1 LKVAQIGTGGW
12 GKNHARVLDHLGV
25 LSAICDVNSERS
37 NEFGEKYGVRSYTSI
52 DTLLEQ
58 EEFDAAVICTPTS
71 THFDL
76 TSKLITHQK
85 HVFVEKPLTYNSDE
99 GVKLLNLAK
108 NNNVVMTC
116 GYIERFNPAVMQLKQ
131 AVKSKVYG
139 ELIMLEFHRES
150 RMPLHIKDVGIIY
163 DTAVH
168 DIDTALWL
176 FDDVPKSVYA
186 KSGRIRH
193 EHEDFATI
201 MLGFEGNKVAV
212 ISSNWITPTRIRT
225 FNAVLTE
232 AIISGDFISKK
243 IKIEKENETTIPRP
257 AQAEPLLLEI
267 QTFLDRIDGNGELIV
282 TPEEAVNV
290 TKIAEAAIESSKN
303 GIPILLDF

>member
-108 NNNVVMTC
+108 SNNVVMTC

-243 IKIEKENETTIPRP
+243 IKIEKESETTIPRP
-257 AQAEPLLLEI
+257 SQAEPLLLEI

>member
-1 LKVAQIGTGGW
+1 MKVAQIGTGGW

-108 NNNVVMTC
+108 SNNVVMTC

-243 IKIEKENETTIPRP
+243 IKIEKESETTIPRP
-257 AQAEPLLLEI
+257 SQAEPLLLEI

>member
-1 LKVAQIGTGGW
+1 MLT
-12 GKNHARVLDHLGV
+12 L
-25 LSAICDVNSERS
+25 
-37 NEFGEKYGVRSYTSI
+37 KYGVRSYTSI

-76 TSKLITHQK
+76 ASKLITHQK

-131 AVKSKVYG
+131 AVNSKVYG

-257 AQAEPLLLEI
+257 SQAEPLLLEI